1 MDKKHIVI
9 VGCGRLGSSLAN
21 DLSADGHRVI
31 VIDNRKHAFDKLS
44 AAFSGFQI
52 AGDATELQT
61 LKDAEIGKADCL
73 FATTTEDNTNLMVAQ
88 IARTIFDV
96 SLVVA
101 RVYDPQREA
110 VYSNFG
116 VETVSPTRLSAGVFH
131 ELINKKPAKTEED

>member
-1 MDKKHIVI
+1 MTKKHIVI

-21 DLSADGHRVI
+21 SLSADGHRII
-31 VIDNRKHAFDKLS
+31 VIDNRQHAFDKLS

-52 AGDATELQT
+52 TGDATELQT
-61 LKDAEIGKADCL
+61 LKDANIGQADCL
-73 FATTTEDNTNLMVAQ
+73 FATTTADNTNLMVAQ
-88 IARTIFDV
+88 IARTIFNV

-116 VETVSPTRLSAGVFH
+116 VETVSPTRLSAEVFYR
-131 ELINKKPAKTEED
+131 LISANPEEEV